1 MQVSARTDSAFP
13 LSQKCRLLV
22 CCLYKII
29 RQLFCGFAFV
39 CCRNLKGFSVFG
51 NGAARNLHAAE
62 SQQVGERLV
71 RIRRGRGRGKTGG
84 GKGIER
90 SNEVECGFECA
101 AVGLGQVFFIRARVW
116 LRLPLM
122 LSRAFRTICRAAG
135 LAAHSP
141 DLSIC
146 SISDS
151 FKSAAA
157 TPAGSNFCNAV
168 RACFSIASSNIHSKG
183 VWSRMSSM
191 LSVR

>member
-1 MQVSARTDSAFP
+1 M
-13 LSQKCRLLV
+13 
-22 CCLYKII
+22 
-29 RQLFCGFAFV
+29 

-51 NGAARNLHAAE
+51 NGAAGNLYTAE
-62 SQQVGERLV
+62 SQQVGECLV
-71 RIRRGRGRGKTGG
+71 RIGLGRGRGKTGG
-84 GKGIER
+84 GKGVER
-90 SNEVECGFECA
+90 SNEAECGFECA
-101 AVGLGQVFFIRARVW
+101 AVGLGQAFFIRAGVW
-116 LRLPLM
+116 LRLPSM

-146 SISDS
+146 NINDS
-151 FKSAAA
+151 VTSAAA
-157 TPAGSNFCNAV
+157 TPAGSNFFNAV